1 MLLAGTGDAVWAFSN
16 SMLADNG
23 IFVELSEV
31 LVLLAIDS
39 GSALVGYMVVSGAES
54 AGDGLESE
62 VPVDVVVEFVFL
74 VVDLVSLGTTVA
86 GVGAATLGAAVCG
99 LTKRELMAVSNWSFF
114 LAGTEL
120 VLLAIDFFPPEEIVS
135 SSVASSAVLVV
146 SSVAA
151 VVLAVVPAKCRALRL
166 TIKRSLKRNWVLAK
180 RASIE
185 STNATRRVAKQ
196 TRYFILE

>member
-62 VPVDVVVEFVFL
+62 VPVDVVVE
-74 VVDLVSLGTTVA
+74 
-86 GVGAATLGAAVCG
+86 
-99 LTKRELMAVSNWSFF
+99 
-114 LAGTEL
+114 
-120 VLLAIDFFPPEEIVS
+120 
-135 SSVASSAVLVV
+135 
-146 SSVAA
+146 
-151 VVLAVVPAKCRALRL
+151 
-166 TIKRSLKRNWVLAK
+166 
-180 RASIE
+180 
-185 STNATRRVAKQ
+185 
-196 TRYFILE
+196 